1 MSFLSKLLGV
11 ISGNK
16 GLKVSEQ
23 LLFDKVIGFRGV
35 TPGVGTSTIV
45 QNTAIALSESSSF
58 SICVLDTSYLYP
70 TQYPML
76 VNKPDQLNR
85 KDLLDFAGDLSEIIT
100 LTSYRN
106 VSLVSMSNRTVVDM
120 LSSADSELTVEKLMG
135 ALKSYFDVIL
145 VDLSY
150 ETTNIATHSAI
161 KCNRIINVVDQSLKS
176 IYHLRKSVN
185 TMVTLAV
192 PLAKADRVIINKVV
206 PDVLSNTNKVIADS
220 GLKVI
225 GEIPFSQE
233 IAKAGVTGK
242 RLYAP
247 KATNRDIYTFSG
259 VISSIL
265 TDVIQT
271 TPLTEKYTDGSST
284 ATNVHDDLEEEIE
297 EIIDD
302 EIIEDDEEIGNI
314 FEPEESDDEVNKH
327 RN

>member
-135 ALKSYFDVIL
+135 ALKSYFDVVL

-176 IYHLRKSVN
+176 IYHLRKSIN

-247 KATNRDIYTFSG
+247 KATNRDIYTFSS

-284 ATNVHDDLEEEIE
+284 VTNVQDDLEEEIIE
-297 EIIDD
+297 D
-302 EIIEDDEEIGNI
+302 EIIEDDEEVGNI
-314 FEPEESDDEVNKH
+314 FESDDDDKKH

>member
-1 MSFLSKLLGV
+1 MSFLSRLLGI

-58 SICVLDTSYLYP
+58 SICVLDTSFLYP

-85 KDLLDFAGDLSEIIT
+85 KDLLDFSGDLSKVIT
-100 LTSYRN
+100 QTSYRN
-106 VSLVSMSNRTVVDM
+106 VSLVSMTNRTIVDM
-120 LSSADSELTVEKLMG
+120 LSSSDSELTVEKLMG
-135 ALKSYFDVIL
+135 SLKSYFDVIL

-150 ETTNIATHSAI
+150 ETTNISTHSAI

-176 IYHLRKSVN
+176 VYHLRKSIN

-192 PLAKADRVIINKVV
+192 PLAKADRIIINKIV

-220 GLKVI
+220 GLRVI

-247 KATNRDIYTFSG
+247 KATNRDIYTFSS
-259 VISSIL
+259 VINSIL
-265 TDVIQT
+265 TDVIHT
-271 TPLTEKYTDGSST
+271 TPLNEKYVGTSETST
-284 ATNVHDDLEEEIE
+284 PVSEDIE
-297 EIIDD
+297 D
-302 EIIEDDEEIGNI
+302 EIIEDEIIEER
-314 FEPEESDDEVNKH
+314 ED
-327 RN
+327 